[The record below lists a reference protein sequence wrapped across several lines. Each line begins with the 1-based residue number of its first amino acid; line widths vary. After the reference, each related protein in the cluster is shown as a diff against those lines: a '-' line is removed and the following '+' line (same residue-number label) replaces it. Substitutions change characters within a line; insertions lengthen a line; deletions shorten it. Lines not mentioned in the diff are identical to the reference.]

1 MTDYQ
6 NALLVLIAFTFP
18 AGLYCAVR
26 AALAWREFGRDADRT
41 RAAERRSVHR
51 EWHTAHGC
59 MDSVAMLEA
68 DEATEQ
74 VWK

>member
-1 MTDYQ
+1 MTAYQ
-6 NALLVLIAFTFP
+6 NALLVLAGFCTLLGTF
-18 AGLYCAVR
+18 CAVQ
-26 AALAWREFGRDADRT
+26 AAKAWREFGRDADRT